1 VSRALR
7 GDDHTVI
14 RVAILDDH
22 PAVLA
27 GLERLA
33 NSAPDLDPVATAATP
48 KALWRALD
56 GRGADVVV
64 VDYDLARG
72 DGLAVCQ
79 RLKERPRPPAVVVY
93 SAYAGPALA
102 VAARIARADALVNK
116 SAPVDELLSAI
127 RRVAGGKTVLP
138 AVNHDLH
145 HAAMSRLD
153 DDDVA
158 VAAMLLSGTSLQGIA
173 ATLGIERR
181 DVASRARRI
190 IARLRPNRAAGAGSS
205 SQQIALSTSR
215 A

>member
-1 VSRALR
+1 MRAAAQ
-7 GDDHTVI
+7 V

-22 PAVLA
+22 PAILA
-27 GLERLA
+27 GRERVA
-33 NSAPDLDPVATAATP
+33 TTAPDLVPVATAQTP
-48 KALWRALD
+48 KALWQEL
-56 GRGADVVV
+56 GRGRADVVV

-116 SAPVDELLSAI
+116 CAPVDELLSAI
-127 RRVAGGKTVLP
+127 RRVAAGERVLP
-138 AVNHDLH
+138 AVDRDLH

-158 VAAMLLSGTSLQGIA
+158 VAAMLIGGASQQGIA
-173 ATLGIERR
+173 GTLGIERR
-181 DVASRARRI
+181 DVAAKARTI
-190 IARLRPNRAAGAGSS
+190 VARLRG
-205 SQQIALSTSR
+205 
-215 A
+215 